1 MKKIQPLTYIH
12 VLTSDGRIR
21 HARVETVTNQDNL
34 TVSIGKGTPFAV
46 TRVISTSTR
55 GTIFEEV

>member
-1 MKKIQPLTYIH
+1 MKIIQPLTYVK

-21 HARVETVTNQDNL
+21 HARVESVTSQDEL
-34 TVSIGKGTPFAV
+34 VVSIGKGTPFTV
-46 TRVISTSTR
+46 ERVSSTATR